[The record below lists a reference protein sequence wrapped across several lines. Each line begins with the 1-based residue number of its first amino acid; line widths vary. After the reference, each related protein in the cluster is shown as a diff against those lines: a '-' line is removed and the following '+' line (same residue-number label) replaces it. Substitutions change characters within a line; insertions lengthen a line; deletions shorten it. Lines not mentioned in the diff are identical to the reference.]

1 MSTNKLFGT
10 PKEPYLLSEGDIVP
24 GWRLTSF
31 SKEAA
36 RKIRNTL
43 ENMGIILSHIAI
55 SNPML
60 TRDVVGSALHKRDN
74 KPLLNPKFMSL
85 LGYLENKGVI
95 TIPEGQIP
103 ETLLE
108 MSIEPIEPYRLSD
121 GDIVPGWRLTSFSKE
136 AARKIRNTLENM
148 GIILSHIAISNPMQT
163 RDVVGMALH
172 KRDNKPLLNK
182 TFMILLR
189 SLENKGVIQLPK
201 GQTPETLLEMS
212 IEPYPLSKDDIVFN
226 RNNNVSLL
234 RADPTKILR
243 FLTQNGLSHR
253 IISERCDIKSTDIY
267 KIFSERG
274 FCSRERFKACL
285 RAFLENGVIT
295 LPEGETLENL
305 LSTDQEPPHTLT
317 KDDIDFKE
325 NKVFLLKQG
334 FNGIKNVIA
343 KRGLSNQTIAQNLPI
358 SEGTLYRAL
367 GGEKLTKKTLK
378 KILQGFIEEG
388 VIAPLPKGQT
398 LETLLEIPI
407 EPLEIPIE
415 PYPLSDGDIV
425 FKGNKGLSLSIEAG
439 QEIKSRIRQ
448 KKGLNQTIIG
458 ASCDLSN
465 GRISHALLGNNFR
478 KPIFAK
484 ILVALME
491 HEVIQ
496 LPKGQ
501 TLETLLEI
509 LIGPLEIPIK
519 PYPLSDEHIV
529 FKKGN
534 KVSFSR
540 TAGQKIQSRIKQKG
554 LTQTIIGQSCD
565 LSQGRI
571 SHALLGNNF
580 RKPIFAK
587 ILVALMEHEVIQLPK
602 GQTLETLLE
611 IPIEPLEI
619 PIEPYPLSDGDIVFK
634 KGNKVSFSKT
644 AGQEIQ
650 SRIKQNGLTQTII
663 GQSCDLMQD
672 NISWA
677 LSGKN
682 IQKQALAKILMA
694 LMEHGVIQL
703 PKSQTIVFKGNKVS
717 FSRTAGQEI
726 KSHIRQKKG
735 LNQTIIGQ
743 SCDLSNGRISHALL
757 GNNFRKPIFAK
768 ILVALMQHGVI
779 QLPKG
784 QTLEQPVHPKSKT
797 PLSNTLTYNSIST
810 AQNCAVAAGGGEI
823 PIEPYPLSK
832 DDIVFNRNN
841 EVSFSRTA
849 GQAIQSRITQKQE
862 LTQEIIGQSCDLS
875 QPSISH
881 ALLGNNLQKQALANI
896 IMALMEHGV
905 IQLKV
910 QDLGKLL
917 FPEAESSYT
926 PTPET
931 LNTAQNCVAVGGGGD
946 SGITTLLTTLPPA
959 HIDHDGGR

>member
-509 LIGPLEIPIK
+509 
-519 PYPLSDEHIV
+519 
-529 FKKGN
+529 
-534 KVSFSR
+534 
-540 TAGQKIQSRIKQKG
+540 
-554 LTQTIIGQSCD
+554 
-565 LSQGRI
+565 
-571 SHALLGNNF
+571 
-580 RKPIFAK
+580 
-587 ILVALMEHEVIQLPK
+587 
-602 GQTLETLLE
+602 
-611 IPIEPLEI
+611 PIEPLEI